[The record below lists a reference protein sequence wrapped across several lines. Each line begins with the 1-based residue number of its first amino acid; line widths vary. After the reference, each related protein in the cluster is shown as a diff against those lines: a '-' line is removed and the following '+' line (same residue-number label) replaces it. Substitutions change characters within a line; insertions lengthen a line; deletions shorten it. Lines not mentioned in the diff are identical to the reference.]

1 MNAPESDNRDWLDHP
16 EVSAAFEVAL
26 TDLLVESDRG
36 AALIAADMIS
46 NQLDDTFKRLAPSF
60 LRPKLQ
66 QMMSYPGVASSL
78 SGKADIAALNGW
90 IDEATHRAIGHM
102 RRIRNDAAHS
112 NRNFQLKTQSERLN
126 EMLSLGDNIPTAVHN
141 MAVEILIRNL
151 FHTLQKNGEELIGQ
165 LGENPFGTFEKIAE
179 QLQARPDWSV
189 PLEERLPR
197 LKLGLGV
204 CLIIWLMTLQRERT
218 ENQRAGK
225 PA

>member
-1 MNAPESDNRDWLDHP
+1 MSGAESENRGWLDYP

-26 TDLLVESDRG
+26 TDLLAESDRG

-46 NQLDDTFKRLAPSF
+46 NQLDDTFRRLAPSF
-60 LRPKLQ
+60 LSPKLKR
-66 QMMSYPGVASSL
+66 MMSYPGVASSL

-90 IDEATHRAIGHM
+90 IDEASHRAIGHL

-112 NRNFQLKTQSERLN
+112 NRNFELKTQSERLN

-141 MAVEILIRNL
+141 MATEILIGNL
-151 FHTLQKNGEELIGQ
+151 FHTLKKNGEELIDQ
-165 LGENPFGTFEKIAE
+165 LGENPFDTFEKIVK
-179 QLQARPDWSV
+179 QLQERPDWSV

-204 CLIIWLMTLQRERT
+204 CLIIWLMAVQRERI